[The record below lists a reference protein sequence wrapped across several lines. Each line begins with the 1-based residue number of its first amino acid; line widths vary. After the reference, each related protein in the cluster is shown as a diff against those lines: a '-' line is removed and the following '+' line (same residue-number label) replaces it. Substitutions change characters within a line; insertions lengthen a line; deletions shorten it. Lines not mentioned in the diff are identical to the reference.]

1 MGWGIDR
8 NTYTV
13 KLVKRIGGVR
23 LASYRKHGFL
33 VSKNISMVPYFLATY
48 LELMPCAV
56 GFSDKLY
63 DFSCNDL
70 DDLKTCEVVTKITRR
85 GTHAF
90 VTIDLSKV

>member
-13 KLVKRIGGVR
+13 RLVKRIGGVR
-23 LASYRKHGFL
+23 IASWRRHGHRAT
-33 VSKNISMVPYFLATY
+33 KNIKMIPYLLATY
-48 LELMPCAV
+48 LQLIPDANR
-56 GFSDKLY
+56 FSDKLY

-70 DDLKTCEVVTKITRR
+70 DELKTCEVVTKITRR